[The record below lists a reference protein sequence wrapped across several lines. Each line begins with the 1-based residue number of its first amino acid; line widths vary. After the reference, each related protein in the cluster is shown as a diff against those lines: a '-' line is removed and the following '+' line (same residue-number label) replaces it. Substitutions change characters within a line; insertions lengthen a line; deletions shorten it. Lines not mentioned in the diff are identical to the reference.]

1 MLKTTGVMQTQDTA
15 IVLASASPSRAALLR
30 AAGLSF
36 EIKAADLD
44 EAAIRDVMQEGDN
57 CPDPGD
63 VAEVLARAK
72 AETVSAE
79 NPEAIVI
86 GADQILTLEGDIFEK
101 PVSMDEARKTLLK
114 LKGRTHHLHAC
125 VCVARNGQG
134 VWSHGEAAHLTMRDF
149 SAEFLGAYLAA
160 EGDNVL
166 DSVGAYK
173 LESRGVQLFSEIK
186 GDYFTVLGLP
196 LVALLNYL
204 RNEGV
209 LQL

>member
-1 MLKTTGVMQTQDTA
+1 M
-15 IVLASASPSRAALLR
+15 ILASASPSRAALLR

-36 EIKAADLD
+36 EIEAADLD
-44 EAAIRDVMQEGDN
+44 ETAIRAVLHADDK

-72 AETVSAE
+72 AETISAK
-79 NPEAIVI
+79 NPEATVI
-86 GADQILTLEGDIFEK
+86 GADQILTLEGEIYEK
-101 PVSMDEARKTLLK
+101 PPDMDAARRNLLK

-160 EGDNVL
+160 EGDTVL

-204 RNEGV
+204 RNEGA
-209 LQL
+209 LQV

>member
-1 MLKTTGVMQTQDTA
+1 MLHTPDSNM
-15 IVLASASPSRAALLR
+15 ILASASPSRAAMLR
-30 AAGLSF
+30 AAGLNF
-36 EIKAADLD
+36 EIEAADLD
-44 EAAIRDVMQEGDN
+44 EAAIRDVLNADDK

-72 AETVSAE
+72 AETISAQ
-79 NPEAIVI
+79 NPDATVI
-86 GADQILTLEGDIFEK
+86 GADQILTLDGEIFEK
-101 PVSMDEARKTLLK
+101 PPDMDAARQTLLK

-160 EGDNVL
+160 EGDSVL

-204 RNEGV
+204 RNEGA
-209 LQL
+209 LQA